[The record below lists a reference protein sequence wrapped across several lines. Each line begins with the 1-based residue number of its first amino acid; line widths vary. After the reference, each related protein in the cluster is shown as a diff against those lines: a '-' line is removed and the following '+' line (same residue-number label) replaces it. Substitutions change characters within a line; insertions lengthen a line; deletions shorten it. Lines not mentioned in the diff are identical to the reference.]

1 MRGTRQLLGSA
12 AVLVVA
18 LTQVAAVYFSQAGE
32 VAALRVREVLDM
44 PEFPLVHV
52 AGVCDITAEGATCW
66 DNQGRPF
73 KSLSERIT
81 AYYLSQTFASLAIRP
96 GVKNRWVAFERMDPA
111 PKAIFQYSGFE
122 SGNTGGYVSGWRSG
136 MMLEWARLDVLKED
150 STAQMAINFHRILP
164 SINIGLKKGESA
176 VVGGA
181 RLTVADFGRLTKSKL
196 TSTQRFSGPEM
207 KYFISVDRSATGQ
220 AEQTFNLP
228 MLLGKG
234 GQIIQRVADN
244 GKPFP
249 AVEGFP
255 MSGNFAQISMLSTSA
270 TRVQFATN
278 VDPGQV
284 AQLQFGQHQSRKVIF
299 EDLRLDPL
307 PADGQG

>member
-1 MRGTRQLLGSA
+1 MYKFPPLW
-12 AVLVVA
+12 AVCAIGA
-18 LTQVAAVYFSQAGE
+18 LSIVKGIDE
-32 VAALRVREVLDM
+32 EPIRVREVLDM

-81 AYYLSQTFASLAIRP
+81 AFYLSQTFASLAIRP

-111 PKAIFQYSGFE
+111 PKAVFQYSGFE

-150 STAQMAINFHRILP
+150 TTAQMAINFHRILP
-164 SINIGLKKGESA
+164 PINIGLKKGESV

-196 TSTQRFSGPEM
+196 TSTQRFNGPEM
-207 KYFISVDRSATGQ
+207 KYFISVDRSAIGQ

-228 MLLGKG
+228 MMLDKG
-234 GQIIQRVADN
+234 GQIIQRVAEN

-249 AVEGFP
+249 AVDGFP

-270 TRVQFATN
+270 TRVQFGTN
-278 VDPGQV
+278 VDLGQV

-299 EDLRLDPL
+299 ENLRLDPL
-307 PADGQG
+307 PAGNDQ